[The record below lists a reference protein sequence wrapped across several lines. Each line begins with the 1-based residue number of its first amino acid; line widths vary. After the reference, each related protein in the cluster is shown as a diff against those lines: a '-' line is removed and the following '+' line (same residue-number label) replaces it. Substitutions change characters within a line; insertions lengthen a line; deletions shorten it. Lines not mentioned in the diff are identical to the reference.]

1 MLVII
6 FNRDAFTIISR
17 IVVPFPFR
25 FGPCEKKTHLNKFYM
40 IHELSVIYSRLSKVA
55 IFHDLQYSWQQW
67 DHHLHPN
74 QATFS
79 PFNNSKKIGSN

>member
-1 MLVII
+1 
-6 FNRDAFTIISR
+6 
-17 IVVPFPFR
+17 
-25 FGPCEKKTHLNKFYM
+25 
-40 IHELSVIYSRLSKVA
+40 VA